1 MGAALLLGVIV
12 GAGFALSGAGAQEGP
27 RTVTPRGPLDAIERH
42 TITVFENASPS
53 VASIF
58 TARVTGGVFQ
68 PETLQ
73 PAGTGSGF
81 IWDDRG
87 HVVTNNHMVEGADA
101 VAVKLGAGDAVPA
114 RIVGRA
120 PDYDLAVL
128 KLERAPDGARPLPI
142 GRSAELKVGQIVY
155 AIGNPF
161 GLDRT
166 LTTGIISALDHRLP
180 TARGREIPG
189 VIQTDAA
196 INPGNSGGP
205 LLDSAGRLIG
215 VNTAIISGSGASA
228 GVGFAVPVDLVNRI
242 VPPLIAKGRVPTP
255 GIGILAAPES
265 IAGQLNIAG
274 VIVAEVAAG
283 SPAAR
288 AGLEGMDPRA
298 GRLGDVITQVNGKPV
313 GTVHELAQALFE
325 LGVGAKARL
334 TVMRDGKSRE
344 VTVTIGDIS

>member
-12 GAGFALSGAGAQEGP
+12 GAGFALSGVGAQEGP

-128 KLERAPDGARPLPI
+128 KLEERPTAPGRCPSGGRRSSRS
-142 GRSAELKVGQIVY
+142 GRSSMPS
-155 AIGNPF
+155 AI
-161 GLDRT
+161 R
-166 LTTGIISALDHRLP
+166 
-180 TARGREIPG
+180 
-189 VIQTDAA
+189 
-196 INPGNSGGP
+196 
-205 LLDSAGRLIG
+205 
-215 VNTAIISGSGASA
+215 SGST
-228 GVGFAVPVDLVNRI
+228 VP
-242 VPPLIAKGRVPTP
+242 
-255 GIGILAAPES
+255 
-265 IAGQLNIAG
+265 
-274 VIVAEVAAG
+274 
-283 SPAAR
+283 
-288 AGLEGMDPRA
+288 
-298 GRLGDVITQVNGKPV
+298 
-313 GTVHELAQALFE
+313 
-325 LGVGAKARL
+325 
-334 TVMRDGKSRE
+334 
-344 VTVTIGDIS
+344 